1 MKKVFIL
8 FVEIKKNKI
17 KRNKKSDFL
26 NSKLTKIIP
35 DLEIELYDKFKNLN
49 YTIRELLN
57 FKKAEIML
65 LLRKVRHL
73 KNLYTFLNEYVKN
86 KDLNIDLKKYPLF
99 KDHKDK

>member
-1 MKKVFIL
+1 
-8 FVEIKKNKI
+8 
-17 KRNKKSDFL
+17 
-26 NSKLTKIIP
+26 
-35 DLEIELYDKFKNLN
+35 
-49 YTIRELLN
+49 
-57 FKKAEIML
+57 ML